1 MSTFAP
7 RISRIVD
14 EAILAVSGRDGRSF
28 LHAQLTQDIADLP
41 ADQAAFAAWAD
52 ARGRVRALFRVV
64 PAGNRWLLVT
74 SADLIPSLLG
84 KMRLFVLRADVAIEP
99 ADSLRV
105 HAIVGD
111 ASAWAASE
119 RLELPAESNRVRFA
133 RDIYWLCIAPDL
145 IYAIGSADAIH
156 AVCGRLEESPATNAE
171 LAAIRLGLPIV
182 DAGLAERYIPQM
194 LSLDRLG
201 GVSFDKGC
209 YPGQEVV
216 ARTHNL
222 GAVKRRLRRF
232 GAAVSQ
238 VPARG
243 TSLRDVE
250 GAAAGDV
257 IRAAPAASGIELLAV
272 TGIDIA
278 AEKLRIEG
286 APDVPLVD
294 LGLPYV

>member
-1 MSTFAP
+1 MSTFAA
-7 RISRIVD
+7 RISRVVD
-14 EAILAVSGRDGRSF
+14 EAILAVSGKDGRSF
-28 LHAQLTQDIADLP
+28 LHAQLTRDIADLP

-64 PAGNRWLLVT
+64 PAANRWLLVT
-74 SADLIPSLLG
+74 SADLVPSLLA
-84 KMRLFVLRADVAIEP
+84 KLRMFVLRADVAIEP
-99 ADSLRV
+99 ADALSV

-111 ASAWAASE
+111 TSAWAASE
-119 RLELPAESNRVRFA
+119 RLELPAESNRVRFD

-156 AVCGRLEESPATNAE
+156 AVCGRLGESPAANAE
-171 LAAIRLGLPIV
+171 LATIRLGLPIV
-182 DAGLAERYIPQM
+182 DTGLAERYIPQM
-194 LSLDRLG
+194 LCLDRLG

-209 YPGQEVV
+209 YPGQEVI

-222 GAVKRRLRRF
+222 GVVKRRLRRF
-232 GAAVSQ
+232 GAAVSE

-257 IRAAPAASGIELLAV
+257 IRAASATSGIELLAI
-272 TGIDIA
+272 TGIDMA
-278 AEKLRIEG
+278 AEKLRLEG

-294 LGLPYV
+294 LGLPYS